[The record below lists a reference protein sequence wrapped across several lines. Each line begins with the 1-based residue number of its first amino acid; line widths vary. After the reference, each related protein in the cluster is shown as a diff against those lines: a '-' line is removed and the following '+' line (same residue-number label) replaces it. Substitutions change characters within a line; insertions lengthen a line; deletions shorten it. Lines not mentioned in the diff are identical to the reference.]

1 MFGPVEVKH
10 FPEVAAAGFE
20 ILRHTASREELK
32 RYLRKQQD
40 RQLTAEDAELVT
52 FELVYLL
59 AEQVQQLPWPPYA
72 CNSMTP
78 LACLDYM
85 WTAATIEQ
93 RMQNVMCLCRAST
106 RMHMMC

>member
-20 ILRHTASREELK
+20 ILRHEASREELK
-32 RYLRKQQD
+32 RFLRKQQE

-78 LACLDYM
+78 LAFLAWVCKAGMALVKQCCH
-85 WTAATIEQ
+85 WP
-93 RMQNVMCLCRAST
+93 VMCARYAVCA
-106 RMHMMC
+106 

>member
-20 ILRHTASREELK
+20 ILRHEASREELK

-40 RQLTAEDAELVT
+40 RQLTAEGAELVT

-59 AEQVQQLPWPPYA
+59 AEQVQRLQWPPYA
-72 CNSMTP
+72 C
-78 LACLDYM
+78 
-85 WTAATIEQ
+85 I
-93 RMQNVMCLCRAST
+93 
-106 RMHMMC
+106 

>member
-20 ILRHTASREELK
+20 VLRQEASHDELK

-40 RQLTAEDAELVT
+40 RQLTAEDSELVT

-59 AEQVQQLPWPPYA
+59 AEQVCALLGT
-72 CNSMTP
+72 CNDLFPAFWYT
-78 LACLDYM
+78 LAYS
-85 WTAATIEQ
+85 E
-93 RMQNVMCLCRAST
+93 
-106 RMHMMC
+106 